1 MLPSR
6 YGFKY
11 KTKDKTLVNSVD
23 NILRVLKEYDNYN
36 FNRYVELCRRYSEKQ
51 LIDLFKNPLSIKLIP
66 GSEPSQRKIR
76 KILTNEN
83 IITEEHWYMN
93 YKYRNAE
100 GKSPIS
106 RTKLIALPCQVRRP
120 QQIAAKENKSIQDT
134 SATNATGQATGKS
147 RSGTYSDTEIV
158 SSISIGQHDTIKEFM
173 SPRSN
178 NAKAREFIRK
188 QIIETGEV
196 RLADMPD
203 SDTNKKTLRYMDVYF
218 KTAHIIAD
226 LIDDPDVVS

>member
-11 KTKDKTLVNSVD
+11 NTNDKRLVDAIDDV
-23 NILRVLKEYDNYN
+23 LRVIKDYSKYN
-36 FNRYVELCRRYSEKQ
+36 FDRYVEMCKVASESK
-51 LIDLFKNPLSIKLIP
+51 LIDTFKNPLYVKLVP
-66 GSEPSQRKIR
+66 GSEPSQRHIR
-76 KILTNEN
+76 KILEKEQ
-83 IITEEHWYMN
+83 IVTEEFWHMN
-93 YKYRNAE
+93 YKYRDEQGRA
-100 GKSPIS
+100 PIS
-106 RTKLIALPCQVRRP
+106 RVKLIALPCQVRRP
-120 QQIAAKENKSIQDT
+120 QQIAAKENKSIQDS

-158 SSISIGQHDTIKEFM
+158 SSISIGQEHTIKEFM

-196 RLADMPD
+196 SLKDMPD

-218 KTAHIIAD
+218 KTAGLIAD
-226 LIDDPDVVS
+226 LIDDPDIVS